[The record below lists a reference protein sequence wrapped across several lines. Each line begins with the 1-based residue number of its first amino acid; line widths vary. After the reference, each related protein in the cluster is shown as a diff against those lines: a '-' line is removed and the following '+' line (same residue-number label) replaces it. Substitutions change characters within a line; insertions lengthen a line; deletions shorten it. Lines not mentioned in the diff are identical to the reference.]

1 MNSHTTYCLFP
12 YCFIVKGKERNI
24 IYDSQ
29 FKKTIFLPIDIIE
42 IIEQIG
48 TLTPSE
54 ICDKKTSLNKSYIIF
69 FFIYKKTGLYSL
81 KIKLTRFIR

>member
-54 ICDKKTSLNKSYIIF
+54 ICDKKNISEQELHNIF
-69 FFIYKKTGLYSL
+69 LYH
-81 KIKLTRFIR
+81 